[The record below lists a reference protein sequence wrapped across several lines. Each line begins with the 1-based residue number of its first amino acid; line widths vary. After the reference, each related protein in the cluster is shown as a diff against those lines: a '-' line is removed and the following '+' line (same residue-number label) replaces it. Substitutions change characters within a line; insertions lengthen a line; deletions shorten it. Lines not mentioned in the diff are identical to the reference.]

1 MDDSPTIFYYSPQN
15 LSYKDTSII
24 IKPGD
29 ALTLDFEVGGSQNK
43 YVWYRN
49 DVKIDS
55 TGHTLSIES
64 ADETTSGIYYC
75 EVTNELAPK
84 LTIRS
89 GNFDVFVKFPV
100 NTTDSL
106 ALVALYNQCGG
117 ENWKNKENWLTG
129 PLDTWENV
137 TVENGRV
144 TELNL
149 KNNNLSGEWCS
160 DLFNL
165 SELRILDLSS
175 NDITDSLPADI
186 EKLTKLNTLKLNSNN
201 LTGTLPPEIG
211 NLKNLNYLGLSY
223 NDFSGEIPSAIGNLK
238 ELKSLYF
245 NNNNFTGTIPETI
258 GSLTNLE
265 YLDLSFNSL
274 SGTIPESINNL
285 LSLKYLY
292 LTFNN
297 FSGIFPDIS
306 NLTQLRYLY
315 LYNNELTDIPYLK
328 GSLSSLSGL
337 YIQNNYLSFGDL
349 EPLMDDAPSFF
360 NYSPQKLS
368 VEDTSIIVNAGE
380 PLTLDFIVDG
390 TQNKYVWYR
399 NDVKIDS
406 TDHTLTIEKAD
417 TITLGT
423 YYCEVTNELVPKLTL
438 RSGDFN
444 VNVRFPVNTTDS
456 LALVALY
463 NQCGGENWKNKENWL
478 TGPLDTWENVK
489 VEYGR
494 VTELHL
500 NNNNLSGEWC
510 SDLFN
515 LSELRILDL
524 SSNDITDSL
533 PADIEKLTK
542 LNTLKLNSNN
552 LTGTLPPEIGNLKN
566 LNYLGLSYNDFS
578 GEIPSA
584 IGNLKELKSLYFN
597 NNNFTGTIPETI
609 GSLTNLEYLDL
620 SFNSLS
626 GTIPESI
633 NNLLS
638 LKYLYLTFNN
648 FSGIFPDIS
657 NLTQLRYL
665 YLYNNELT
673 DIPYLK
679 GSLSSLI
686 SLYIQ
691 NNYLSFGD
699 LEPLMD
705 DAPSFFNYS
714 PQKLSVEDTSIIV
727 NAGEPLTLDFIVDG
741 TQNKYVWYRNDVK
754 IDSTD
759 HTLTI
764 EKADTIT
771 LGTYYCE
778 VTNELAPKLT
788 IRSGNFDVFVKF
800 PVNTTDSLAL
810 VALYNQCGGENW
822 KNKENWLTGPLDTWE
837 NVKVEYGRVT
847 ELHLNNNNLSGEWCS
862 DLFNLSE
869 LRILDLSSN
878 DITDSLPA
886 DIEKLTKLNT
896 LKLNSNNLSG
906 TLPPEI
912 GNLKNLNYL
921 DLSKND
927 FSGEIPSAIG
937 NLKELKSLYFNNN
950 NFTGTIPETI
960 GSLTNL
966 EYLDLSFNSLSGTI
980 PESINN
986 LLSLKYLYL
995 TFNNFSGIFPD
1006 ISNLTQL
1013 RYLYLYNNELTDIP
1027 YLKGSLSSLISLY
1040 IQNNYLAVGDLEPL
1054 MDDTPTIFI
1063 YSPQKLSVEDTSII
1077 VNAGEPLTLDF
1088 IVDGTQNKYVWYRN
1102 DVKIDSTDHTLTI
1115 EKADTITLGTYYCE
1129 VTNEL
1134 VPKLTLRSGDFNVNV
1149 RFPVN
1154 TTDSLALVALYN
1166 QCGGENWKNK
1176 ENWLTGPLDTWENVK
1191 VEYGRVTELHL
1202 NNNNLS
1208 GEWCSDLFNL
1218 SELRILDL
1226 SSNDITDSL
1235 PADIEKL
1242 TKLNTLKLNSN
1253 NLSGTLPPEI
1263 GNLKNLNYLD
1273 LSKND
1278 FSGEIPSAIGNL
1290 KELKS
1295 LYFNNNNFT
1304 GTIPETIGS
1313 LTNLEYLDL
1322 SFNSL
1327 SGTIPESINNL
1338 LSLKYLSLTYN
1349 NFSGI
1354 FPDISNLTQLR
1365 YLFLYNNEL
1374 TDIPYLKGSL
1384 SSLISLYIQNNYLS
1398 FGDLEPLMDD
1408 TPTIFIYSPQKLS
1421 VEDTSI
1427 IVGPGDT
1434 VTLDFMVDGSQ
1445 NKYVWYREDVKIDS
1459 TGHTL
1464 TIEDADTTTSA
1475 LYYCEVT
1482 NELVP
1487 KLTFRSGNFNV
1498 FVRFPVNTTDSLALV
1513 ALYNQNGGESW
1524 HSKTNWL
1531 SGSVDTWENV
1541 TVFNGRVT
1549 GLNMPSNN
1557 LTGQWCSDLS
1567 NLSELRVLNL
1577 LSNNLSGNIPDNI
1590 SNLKKLETLDLRNNK
1605 LSGDFPIGITNITN
1619 LKSLDLSGNKFSG
1632 EIPSDIE
1639 KLTELET
1646 LELSR
1651 NDFSGTIP
1659 SGINNLI
1666 SIKTLD
1672 LSDNQLEGSLPDIDN
1687 LTEIRYLY
1695 IDNNYFSDI
1704 SSLLNFPLSLFYL
1717 NLRNNYLDFED
1728 LEPLMEKEISIL
1740 YYSPQKGIET
1750 EDSTVVLTAGE
1761 KLELEFT
1768 VGGSQNQYT
1777 WYKDGNIFSENNNS
1791 LTIEDVQ
1798 ESDAGTYYCEVT
1810 NNLVPDL
1817 TIRSRK
1823 YIVTVSPE
1831 TYVPSIEEYGIR
1843 IAPNPSTGRFTLYNI
1858 QEIRDIAI
1866 FNIKGERIFF
1876 TENNAASEQIT
1887 INLNNKGLFVLQL
1900 KTKKGEILTE
1910 KIVIR

>member
-1 MDDSPTIFYYSPQN
+1 MKNYLLIFLVFFSLNKAANTKNFAAFSHNDYNGIKSFHELSPPIFSGETDSEDSSLTDSGSRETDSLALVALYNQNGGENWTNKENWLTGPLDTWENVTIEDGRVIALELSKNNLTGEWCNELTNLSELRILDLSFNDISGSLSSDIEKLTNLDTLNLYSNNFSGNLPPEIGSLTNLTFLALDYNNFSGELPGSIGNLSQLNYLYLSSNKFSGEIPQEIGNLTNLIALNLRYNDLTGEIPETIGNLINLETLELQYNELSGTIPETINDLTSLEYLNLASNNFTGTFPNISNLSQLYYLAISNNNFTELPYLSGSIASISKLYLQYNYFTFEDLEPLMDDAPSFFYYSPQNLSYKDTSIIVKPGDALTLDFEVGGSQNKYVWYRNDVKVDSTGHTLSIEDVDETTSGIYHCEVTNELVPNLTIRSGNFDVFVRFQANTTDSLALVALYNQNGGENWTKKENWLSGPMDTWENVTVVNGRVTELKLNTNKLTGEWCSDLLNLSELKILDLSHNDLSGSLPSDIDTLTNLTYLNLENNDFSGEIPEAFGHLTNLETLKLNSNDLSGEIPQSIGNLNKLETLNLSYNDLSGTIPETFNNLTSLKSLYLTYNNFSGVFPDISNLSQISYLHLDNNHFSDIPYLSASITSMFSLYLHNNYFTFEDLEPIMDDSPTIFYYSPQN

-117 ENWKNKENWLTG
+117 EIWKNKENWLTG

-360 NYSPQKLS
+360 N
-368 VEDTSIIVNAGE
+368 
-380 PLTLDFIVDG
+380 
-390 TQNKYVWYR
+390 
-399 NDVKIDS
+399 
-406 TDHTLTIEKAD
+406 
-417 TITLGT
+417 
-423 YYCEVTNELVPKLTL
+423 
-438 RSGDFN
+438 
-444 VNVRFPVNTTDS
+444 
-456 LALVALY
+456 
-463 NQCGGENWKNKENWL
+463 
-478 TGPLDTWENVK
+478 
-489 VEYGR
+489 
-494 VTELHL
+494 
-500 NNNNLSGEWC
+500 
-510 SDLFN
+510 
-515 LSELRILDL
+515 
-524 SSNDITDSL
+524 
-533 PADIEKLTK
+533 
-542 LNTLKLNSNN
+542 
-552 LTGTLPPEIGNLKN
+552 
-566 LNYLGLSYNDFS
+566 
-578 GEIPSA
+578 
-584 IGNLKELKSLYFN
+584 
-597 NNNFTGTIPETI
+597 
-609 GSLTNLEYLDL
+609 
-620 SFNSLS
+620 
-626 GTIPESI
+626 
-633 NNLLS
+633 
-638 LKYLYLTFNN
+638 
-648 FSGIFPDIS
+648 
-657 NLTQLRYL
+657 
-665 YLYNNELT
+665 
-673 DIPYLK
+673 
-679 GSLSSLI
+679 
-686 SLYIQ
+686 
-691 NNYLSFGD
+691 
-699 LEPLMD
+699 
-705 DAPSFFNYS
+705 
-714 PQKLSVEDTSIIV
+714 
-727 NAGEPLTLDFIVDG
+727 
-741 TQNKYVWYRNDVK
+741 
-754 IDSTD
+754 
-759 HTLTI
+759 
-764 EKADTIT
+764 
-771 LGTYYCE
+771 
-778 VTNELAPKLT
+778 
-788 IRSGNFDVFVKF
+788 
-800 PVNTTDSLAL
+800 
-810 VALYNQCGGENW
+810 
-822 KNKENWLTGPLDTWE
+822 
-837 NVKVEYGRVT
+837 
-847 ELHLNNNNLSGEWCS
+847 
-862 DLFNLSE
+862 
-869 LRILDLSSN
+869 
-878 DITDSLPA
+878 
-886 DIEKLTKLNT
+886 
-896 LKLNSNNLSG
+896 
-906 TLPPEI
+906 
-912 GNLKNLNYL
+912 
-921 DLSKND
+921 
-927 FSGEIPSAIG
+927 
-937 NLKELKSLYFNNN
+937 
-950 NFTGTIPETI
+950 
-960 GSLTNL
+960 
-966 EYLDLSFNSLSGTI
+966 
-980 PESINN
+980 
-986 LLSLKYLYL
+986 
-995 TFNNFSGIFPD
+995 
-1006 ISNLTQL
+1006 
-1013 RYLYLYNNELTDIP
+1013 
-1027 YLKGSLSSLISLY
+1027 
-1040 IQNNYLAVGDLEPL
+1040 
-1054 MDDTPTIFI
+1054 